1 MNNESESQTNSNL
14 QQALGLFYKYMNE
27 LNNNNNFIDINS
39 QKENINKAYKYLDRF
54 KTINQTLHS
63 FKVIDDNR
71 FNSNNNLYQT
81 LKNNLDNL
89 ASSINNGS
97 NSTNFSDVNMPSM
110 GGKKRKSKK
119 RKTKKSKRRR
129 RRKSRRIR

>member
-1 MNNESESQTNSNL
+1 MNNESESQTKFNL

-39 QKENINKAYKYLDRF
+39 QKENIDKAYKYLDRF
-54 KTINQTLHS
+54 KTINQTLHT
-63 FKVIDDNR
+63 FKIIDDSR

-89 ASSINNGS
+89 ISSINNGS
-97 NSTNFSDVNMPSM
+97 NSTNFSDVNLPGM
-110 GGKKRKSKK
+110 GGKKRKSKR

-129 RRKSRRIR
+129 RMSRRR